1 MPCCIQQYNRMNQE
15 YELTAE
21 QQQKQFSHS
30 VKLEETAKGVRVS
43 THVYADTAEHARQEA
58 LKVYLG
64 IVHDLQ
70 SHDVRLAPMNAAA
83 TTATNGIKE

>member
-1 MPCCIQQYNRMNQE
+1 MSNQE
-15 YELTAE
+15 YESSLE
-21 QQQKQFSHS
+21 QPQQQQFSHS

-43 THVYADTAEHARQEA
+43 VHVYADTAEHARQEA

-70 SHDVRLAPMNAAA
+70 SHDVKLAPMNG
-83 TTATNGIKE
+83 TANGAMKE